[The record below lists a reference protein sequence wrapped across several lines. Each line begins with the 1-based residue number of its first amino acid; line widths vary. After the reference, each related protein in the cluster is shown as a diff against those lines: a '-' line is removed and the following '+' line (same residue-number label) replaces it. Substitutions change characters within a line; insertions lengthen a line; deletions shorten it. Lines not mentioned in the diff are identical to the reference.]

1 MKYLVSLLFS
11 LLLTVSSL
19 SAQSTATGWLSA
31 LNASLGS
38 RYALDFSVAVDGE
51 QLSGYYM
58 VDGDGYYMS
67 LGVMEVYS
75 DGKLRY
81 EINNERREVTE
92 DRVNLKAQDLLTNPT
107 RAFYFVESEY
117 EVSIVS
123 ESASDVVL
131 SLVPRGSE
139 LDFSHIAL
147 TLGRSNA
154 RVLPRKIVYS
164 YEGDTMTIVLLER
177 ATGSAKLPRWDKTK
191 YGDYDIVSFL

>member
-11 LLLTVSSL
+11 LLITVSSL

-177 ATGSAKLPRWDKTK
+177 ATAGAKLPRWDKTK